1 MNNTYIYSILSA
13 LLAIFGFKVNN
24 ETAIIGAM
32 VLSPIL
38 QPLTFVLKS
47 KKSSMAD
54 IKQGLMTTVIISIII
69 FIIGSLFSII
79 NNKIDF
85 YAEETSSM
93 MLRLEKKQIINEYIA
108 SCIVGVG
115 VAFAISNNDA
125 LARTGLTLGITLIP
139 MLALSGLYYGNYLYN
154 KFFRNNNIISNND
167 YELNNKKAKKI
178 FTIYFIN
185 ISITLILFTLTTR
198 YILHK

>member
-47 KKSSMAD
+47 KKSSLTD
-54 IKQGLMTTVIISIII
+54 IKQGLMTTIIISIII

-85 YAEETSSM
+85 YAEETASM
-93 MLRLEKKQIINEYIA
+93 KLRLEKKQIINEYIA

-139 MLALSGLYYGNYLYN
+139 MLALSGLYYGNYLYD
-154 KFFRNNNIISNND
+154 KFFRNDSIISNND
-167 YELNNKKAKKI
+167 DELNNKKAKKI

-185 ISITLILFTLTTR
+185 ISITLVLFTLTTR
-198 YILHK
+198 YILNK